1 MPQPRRRRPPVRT
14 QPGYYLIDPSQTD
27 ACGTHAGAFATPA
40 ANRAPS
46 LGGDPSPSGGSTPSP
61 IAPAYLD
68 LKRPTP
74 AATSAMSPV
83 PPREGD
89 PGAIPHLGLA
99 EMASP
104 PTTTVTSSALR
115 PRRHLCCGQRRG
127 VRKRKIAEAFP
138 AWRVWCRVTWERRG
152 AGAWSGRV
160 LELPAACLLSGNLK
174 RYS

>member
-14 QPGYYLIDPSQTD
+14 QPGYYFIPSQTD
-27 ACGTHAGAFATPA
+27 ACGTHAGAFATLA

-46 LGGDPSPSGGSTPSP
+46 LGGDPSPRGGFTPSP
-61 IAPAYLD
+61 SAPAYLD

-99 EMASP
+99 EVASP

-127 VRKRKIAEAFP
+127 VRKRKMAEAFP
-138 AWRVWCRVTWERRG
+138 AWRVWRRVTWERRG
-152 AGAWSGRV
+152 EVGGGRRR
-160 LELPAACLLSGNLK
+160 LAACWSCQPPVF
-174 RYS
+174 